1 MRFGYALL
9 LASTA
14 GLLTLAAPTL
24 ARNSEAP
31 KAGEQPASYSCH
43 AYQQAADGSWTQVPC
58 QEMGLVGQT
67 PHKPAPRSTDEA
79 TR

>member
-1 MRFGYALL
+1 MRFGYAFL

-31 KAGEQPASYSCH
+31 KASEQPASSSCH
-43 AYQQAADGSWTQVPC
+43 AYQQAADGSWAQVPC
-58 QEMGLVGQT
+58 QEMGPAGRTQ
-67 PHKPAPRSTDEA
+67 HKPAPHGTDED
-79 TR
+79 TH